1 VKALLRVDDKKEL
14 SNPPRVQEKE
24 LNFVFKVNIIEGN
37 RNLNIVV
44 LKFGGTSVADVP
56 QIKKISYKIK
66 SEVDKGNK
74 VIVVVSAMSGVT
86 NNLIELVNNTSEL
99 APYSEYDVVLSSG
112 EQVTAALLTIALNNL
127 NIKGRSWLGWQVPI
141 ITENTYGK
149 AVIEEIKTL
158 NILES
163 FKNNEVAIISGF
175 QGISSEN
182 RITTLGRGGSDT
194 SAVAIAAAFS
204 AERCDIY
211 TDVDGVYTTDPRIVK
226 SAKKLESI
234 TYEEMLELA
243 SQGAKVLQTRSV
255 ALGMKYG
262 VNLRVLSSFE
272 DLPGTHILKEGS
284 YMEKSEISG
293 IAHSLNEAKVTLSG
307 VPDKPGQAAQIFSA
321 LADLSIN
328 VDMIVQSS
336 SINEG
341 STDITFTIPETD
353 LKLAER
359 TIKKTQEK
367 IGFKKFISETNVVKI
382 SVVGNA
388 MRTQSG
394 VAKTMFETLAKNQIN
409 IHVISTSEIKI
420 SVLISSDYYEL
431 AMRSLHSAFGLDA

>member
-1 VKALLRVDDKKEL
+1 MK
-14 SNPPRVQEKE
+14 
-24 LNFVFKVNIIEGN
+24 
-37 RNLNIVV
+37 IVV

-56 QIKKISYKIK
+56 QIKKISHKIK

-86 NNLIELVNNTSEL
+86 NNLVELVKNTSEL
-99 APYSEYDVVLSSG
+99 ASYSEYDVVLSSG
-112 EQVTAALLTIALNNL
+112 EQVTSALLTIALNDL

-141 ITENTYGK
+141 ITDNTHSK
-149 AVIEEIKTL
+149 AVIDKIKTS
-158 NILES
+158 NILNS
-163 FKNNEVAIISGF
+163 FKKNDIAIVSGF
-175 QGISSEN
+175 QGLSSEN

-194 SAVAIAAAFS
+194 TAVAIAAAFN
-204 AERCDIY
+204 ALRCDIY

-226 SAKKLESI
+226 SAKKLDYV

-255 ALGMKYG
+255 ALGMKYS

-272 DLPGTHILKEGS
+272 DKPGTFILKERGN
-284 YMEKSEISG
+284 MEKSEISG
-293 IAHSLNEAKVTLSG
+293 IAHSLNEAKITLSG
-307 VPDKPGQAAQIFSA
+307 VPDKPGQAAQIFSS
-321 LADLSIN
+321 LAEHSIN

-353 LKLAER
+353 LILAEK
-359 TIKKTQEK
+359 IINKIQEK
-367 IGFKKFISETNVVKI
+367 IGFKNFISETKVVKI
-382 SVVGNA
+382 SVIGNA

-394 VAKTMFETLAKNQIN
+394 IAKTMFETLAKNQIN

-431 AMRSLHSAFGLDA
+431 AMRSLHSAFGLDANVIK

>member
-1 VKALLRVDDKKEL
+1 M
-14 SNPPRVQEKE
+14 
-24 LNFVFKVNIIEGN
+24 
-37 RNLNIVV
+37 V

>member
-1 VKALLRVDDKKEL
+1 M
-14 SNPPRVQEKE
+14 
-24 LNFVFKVNIIEGN
+24 
-37 RNLNIVV
+37 V

-66 SEVDKGNK
+66 SEVDEGNK
-74 VIVVVSAMSGVT
+74 VIVIVSAMSGVT

-321 LADLSIN
+321 LADHAIN

>member
-1 VKALLRVDDKKEL
+1 MK
-14 SNPPRVQEKE
+14 
-24 LNFVFKVNIIEGN
+24 
-37 RNLNIVV
+37 IVV

-66 SEVDKGNK
+66 SEVDLGNK

-86 NNLIELVNNTSEL
+86 NNLVELVKSTSEL
-99 APYSEYDVVLSSG
+99 ASFSEYDVVLSTG
-112 EQVTAALLTIALNNL
+112 EQVTSALLTITLNDL
-127 NIKGRSWLGWQVPI
+127 SIKGRSWLGWQVPI
-141 ITENTYGK
+141 MTDNTHSK
-149 AVIEEIKTL
+149 AVINEIKTS
-158 NILES
+158 NILNS
-163 FKNNEVAIISGF
+163 FKKNDVAIISGF
-175 QGISSEN
+175 QGLSFEN

-194 SAVAIAAAFS
+194 TAVAIAAAFS

-226 SAKKLESI
+226 NAKKLDYI

-262 VNLRVLSSFE
+262 VNLRVLSSFK
-272 DLPGTHILKEGS
+272 DKPGTFIMKERDK
-284 YMEKSEISG
+284 MEKSEISG
-293 IAHSLNEAKVTLSG
+293 IAHSLNEAKITLSG
-307 VPDKPGQAAQIFSA
+307 VPDKPGQAAQIFSS
-321 LADLSIN
+321 LAEHSIN

-353 LKLAER
+353 LLLAEK
-359 TIKKTQEK
+359 TIRKIQEK
-367 IGFKKFISETNVVKI
+367 IGFKDFISETKVVKI

-394 VAKTMFETLAKNQIN
+394 IAKTMFETLANNQIN

-420 SVLISSDYYEL
+420 SVLFSSDYYEL

>member
-1 VKALLRVDDKKEL
+1 MK
-14 SNPPRVQEKE
+14 
-24 LNFVFKVNIIEGN
+24 
-37 RNLNIVV
+37 IVV

-86 NNLIELVNNTSEL
+86 NNLVELVKNTSEL
-99 APYSEYDVVLSSG
+99 ASYSEYDVVLSSG
-112 EQVTAALLTIALNNL
+112 EQVTSALLTIALNDL

-141 ITENTYGK
+141 ITDNTHSK
-149 AVIEEIKTL
+149 AVIDKIKTS
-158 NILES
+158 NILNS
-163 FKNNEVAIISGF
+163 FKKNDIAIVSGF
-175 QGISSEN
+175 QGLSSEN

-194 SAVAIAAAFS
+194 TAVAIAAAFN
-204 AERCDIY
+204 ALRCDIY

-226 SAKKLESI
+226 SAKKLDYI

-272 DLPGTHILKEGS
+272 DKPGTFILKERGN
-284 YMEKSEISG
+284 MEKSEISG
-293 IAHSLNEAKVTLSG
+293 IAHSLNEAKITLSG
-307 VPDKPGQAAQIFSA
+307 VPDKPGQAAQIFSS
-321 LADLSIN
+321 LAEHSIN

-353 LKLAER
+353 LILAEK
-359 TIKKTQEK
+359 IINKIQEK
-367 IGFKKFISETNVVKI
+367 IGFKNFISETKVVKI
-382 SVVGNA
+382 SVIGNA

-394 VAKTMFETLAKNQIN
+394 IAKTMFETLAKNQIN

-431 AMRSLHSAFGLDA
+431 AMRSLHSAFGLDAYVIK

>member
-1 VKALLRVDDKKEL
+1 MK
-14 SNPPRVQEKE
+14 
-24 LNFVFKVNIIEGN
+24 
-37 RNLNIVV
+37 IVV

-86 NNLIELVNNTSEL
+86 NNLVELVKNTSEL
-99 APYSEYDVVLSSG
+99 ASYSEYDVVLSSG
-112 EQVTAALLTIALNNL
+112 EQVTSALLTIALNDL

-141 ITENTYGK
+141 ITDNTHSK
-149 AVIEEIKTL
+149 AVIDKIKTS
-158 NILES
+158 NILNS
-163 FKNNEVAIISGF
+163 FKINDIAIVSGF
-175 QGISSEN
+175 QGLSSEN

-194 SAVAIAAAFS
+194 TAVAIAAAFN
-204 AERCDIY
+204 ALRCDIY

-226 SAKKLESI
+226 SAKKLDYI

-272 DLPGTHILKEGS
+272 DKPGTFILKERGN
-284 YMEKSEISG
+284 MEKSEISG
-293 IAHSLNEAKVTLSG
+293 IAHSLNEAKITLSG
-307 VPDKPGQAAQIFSA
+307 VPDKPGQAAQIFSS
-321 LADLSIN
+321 LAEHSIN

-353 LKLAER
+353 LILAEK
-359 TIKKTQEK
+359 IINKIQEK
-367 IGFKKFISETNVVKI
+367 IGFKNFISETKVVKI
-382 SVVGNA
+382 SVIGNA

-394 VAKTMFETLAKNQIN
+394 IAKTMFETLAKNQIN

-431 AMRSLHSAFGLDA
+431 AMRSLHSAFGLDAYVIK

>member
-1 VKALLRVDDKKEL
+1 MK
-14 SNPPRVQEKE
+14 
-24 LNFVFKVNIIEGN
+24 
-37 RNLNIVV
+37 IVV

-56 QIKKISYKIK
+56 QIKKISHKIK

-86 NNLIELVNNTSEL
+86 NKLVELVKNTSEL
-99 APYSEYDVVLSSG
+99 ASYSEYDVVLSSG
-112 EQVTAALLTIALNNL
+112 EQVTSALLTIALNDL

-141 ITENTYGK
+141 ITDNTHSK
-149 AVIEEIKTL
+149 AVIDKIKTS
-158 NILES
+158 NILNS
-163 FKNNEVAIISGF
+163 FKKNDIAIVSGF
-175 QGISSEN
+175 QGLSSEN

-194 SAVAIAAAFS
+194 TAVAIAAAFN
-204 AERCDIY
+204 ALRCDIY

-226 SAKKLESI
+226 SAKKLDYI

-272 DLPGTHILKEGS
+272 DKPGTFILKERGN
-284 YMEKSEISG
+284 MEKSEISG
-293 IAHSLNEAKVTLSG
+293 IAHSLNEAKITLSG
-307 VPDKPGQAAQIFSA
+307 VPDKPGQAAQIFSS
-321 LADLSIN
+321 LAEHSIN

-353 LKLAER
+353 LILAEK
-359 TIKKTQEK
+359 IINKIQQK
-367 IGFKKFISETNVVKI
+367 IGFKNFISETKVVKI
-382 SVVGNA
+382 SVIGNA

-394 VAKTMFETLAKNQIN
+394 IAKTMFETLAKNQIN

-431 AMRSLHSAFGLDA
+431 AMRSLHSAFGLDANVIK

>member
-1 VKALLRVDDKKEL
+1 M
-14 SNPPRVQEKE
+14 
-24 LNFVFKVNIIEGN
+24 
-37 RNLNIVV
+37 NIVV
-44 LKFGGTSVADVP
+44 LKFGGTSVADVT
-56 QIKKISYKIK
+56 QIKKISSKIK
-66 SEVDKGNK
+66 SEVDQGNK

-86 NNLIELVNNTSEL
+86 NNLVELVKSTSEL
-99 APYSEYDVVLSSG
+99 ASYSEYDVVLSTG
-112 EQVTAALLTIALNNL
+112 EQVTSALLTIALNDL
-127 NIKGRSWLGWQVPI
+127 SIKGRSWLGWQVPI
-141 ITENTYGK
+141 MTDNTHSK
-149 AVIEEIKTL
+149 AVINEIKTS
-158 NILES
+158 NILNS
-163 FKNNEVAIISGF
+163 FKKNDVAIISGF
-175 QGISSEN
+175 QGLSFEN

-194 SAVAIAAAFS
+194 TAVAIAAAVS

-226 SAKKLESI
+226 SAKKLDYI

-272 DLPGTHILKEGS
+272 DKPGTFIMKERDN
-284 YMEKSEISG
+284 MEKSEISG
-293 IAHSLNEAKVTLSG
+293 IAHSLNEAKITLSG
-307 VPDKPGQAAQIFSA
+307 VPDKPGQAAQIFSS
-321 LADLSIN
+321 LAEHSIN

-353 LKLAER
+353 LILAEK
-359 TIKKTQEK
+359 TIKKIQEK
-367 IGFKKFISETNVVKI
+367 IGFKNFISETKVVKI

-394 VAKTMFETLAKNQIN
+394 IAKTMFETLANNQIN